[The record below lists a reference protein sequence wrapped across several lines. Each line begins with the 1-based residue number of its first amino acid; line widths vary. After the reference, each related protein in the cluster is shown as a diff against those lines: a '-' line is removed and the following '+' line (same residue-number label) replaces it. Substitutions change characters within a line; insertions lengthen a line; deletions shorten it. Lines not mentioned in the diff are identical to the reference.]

1 MRKLSLLAVGIA
13 TTLIGC
19 KADFG
24 VPNNNNPDINRALA
38 RPGDVESFILG
49 AYGQMQQA
57 SFGVNG
63 SIMPS
68 LLTMSFENASGLAN
82 WGMGPRSAMPRAA
95 IANSRG
101 NPYETENLVQYAR
114 LPRTVSSRCASRVSP
129 SARLRLICAR
139 WRSPIW

>member
-1 MRKLSLLAVGIA
+1 MRKLSLLTVGIA
-13 TTLIGC
+13 VGLVAC
-19 KADFG
+19 KADLG
-24 VPNNNNPDINRALA
+24 VTNNNNPDIGKALA

-49 AYGQMQQA
+49 SYGQMQQA
-57 SFGVNG
+57 AFGVNG

-101 NPYETENLVQYAR
+101 NPYETENLLPYAR
-114 LPRTVSSRCASRVSP
+114 LPR
-129 SARLRLICAR
+129 
-139 WRSPIW
+139 